1 MSLLPAIPHSSVSF
15 RVPQLKHIFN
25 TLLTTLKGYYL
36 LNLPPKHTFQTPK
49 YTKLTIR
56 LFNNLLSGQVKQ

>member
-36 LNLPPKHTFQTPK
+36 LNLPPKTHFRRPNT
-49 YTKLTIR
+49 L
-56 LFNNLLSGQVKQ
+56 N